1 MNFEVTIS
9 VFIATIIL
17 LIIAFFKSRQPKE
30 PGKPWSIP
38 WNGVVFL
45 CILTLMVMINHLLAL
60 NKAGAIPDL

>member
-9 VFIATIIL
+9 IFIAGFF
-17 LIIAFFKSRQPKE
+17 LIIVAFFKSRQPKE
-30 PGKPWSIP
+30 IGKPWSVP
-38 WNGVVFL
+38 WNGVIFL